1 MKKMS
6 ILFKSIL
13 FLCSSN
19 SSSRKHRYLNQ
30 RNLTRVLTV
39 FQFYS
44 VFFFLVV
51 GAFFLQEDETK
62 FVTAKQE
69 ESRKQELV

>member
-1 MKKMS
+1 MKKVS

-39 FQFYS
+39 FQVYS
-44 VFFFLVV
+44 IFFSWWWGV
-51 GAFFLQEDETK
+51 FFLQEDETK

>member
-6 ILFKSIL
+6 ILFESIL

-39 FQFYS
+39 FQVYS
-44 VFFFLVV
+44 IFFFLVV
-51 GAFFLQEDETK
+51 GGLFF
-62 FVTAKQE
+62 AG
-69 ESRKQELV
+69 R

>member
-6 ILFKSIL
+6 ILFESIL
-13 FLCSSN
+13 FLCCSN

-39 FQFYS
+39 FQVYS
-44 VFFFLVV
+44 ICFFLVV
-51 GAFFLQEDETK
+51 GGLFLQEDETK